1 MTSAVEIITEWLNE
15 KGFNE
20 AAIQLLQASGEVET
34 RVDNFAELDWLDYQ
48 DKLKKAHL
56 AYRDK
61 LKKAHALL
69 DPSGDGADLD
79 ELKKAHALLD
89 PSGDEDDPLPF

>member
-1 MTSAVEIITEWLNE
+1 MTYYLNLIAEWLEE

-20 AAIQLLQASGEVET
+20 AANHLLQNSGELYDIECLDSLD
-34 RVDNFAELDWLDYQ
+34 RQDEL
-48 DKLKKAHL
+48 KEAHL

-89 PSGDEDDPLPF
+89 PSGDDDEKLM